1 MVLNITGMSSNLALS
16 VIDATKDRQ
25 IDSMRREPVHNRSV
39 EAFKDR
45 IASITTP
52 EELVADFE
60 VYQFVMKAFDLED
73 QMFGRAMM
81 RRILESDPSDDASLV
96 NRLTDPRFEEIHEG
110 LGFVNEDGETQIP
123 DFADAGWV
131 DGMVDRYFDQVF
143 VNENGEQNATVG
155 TVLHFHEEH
164 SGITSW
170 YHVLKD
176 EDLTEFFQTALG
188 LPSELSGLE
197 VDEQKR
203 RLEDKFDLS
212 TLSDPAVRDQLV
224 AKYVAISDVL
234 NPPTFGATSVTSL
247 FQSISLSGQF
257 LTAQIDIPSI
267 TYSASS
273 LYR

>member
-155 TVLHFHEEH
+155 TVLHFREEH

>member
-131 DGMVDRYFDQVF
+131 DGLVDRYFDQVF

-155 TVLHFHEEH
+155 TVLHFREEH